1 MTNSSD
7 DEYKPGV
14 TWQEKLEPPLVD
26 HNAARDA
33 EAFDD
38 IEEKK
43 LIRKID
49 WRLLPILGALYSI
62 SLVRNDETL
71 NARLLTCQI
80 D

>member
-14 TWQEKLEPPLVD
+14 TWQEKLDLPSAD
-26 HNAARDA
+26 HNAARDV

-62 SLVRNDETL
+62 SLVRNDEAVNT
-71 NARLLTCQI
+71 RLLTR
-80 D
+80 